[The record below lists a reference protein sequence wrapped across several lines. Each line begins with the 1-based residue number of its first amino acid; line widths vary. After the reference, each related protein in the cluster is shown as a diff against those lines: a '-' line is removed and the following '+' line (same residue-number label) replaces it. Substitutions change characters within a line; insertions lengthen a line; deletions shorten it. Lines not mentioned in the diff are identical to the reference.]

1 MKNWLILLW
10 GELMRLWKYKILLFG
25 FLVSLIWVLIVSL
38 VNRTEALSL
47 MPMLLVL
54 DTGMMVILLLASS
67 YYFEK
72 QEGTIKT
79 LFVTPIHAMQL
90 LSAKIAST
98 FVSGLISMTLIGLA
112 VWLIHGIDTI
122 QVCADKGVMDGASLK
137 LIKLGGMLPGMQAA
151 IELEKRDLNL
161 NLACKVAETSLSA
174 AATASIGFAM
184 NGASWGL
191 SMSNAYLEYD
201 ICDTP
206 LTAAEGKLNI
216 EQLNSVGIGVVPNLA
231 LVKKTVSSEW
241 GIIEC

>member
-122 QVCADKGVMDGASLK
+122 NYPLAFLYVVLSTLAHVAIGFLLIFSSIDFMSLLMKHSMLMLVLLLPSVLEPLALIPENLRYFNFLSPSYASQILMHS
-137 LIKLGGMLPGMQAA
+137 LITPMTLPLQQDVGFA
-151 IELEKRDLNL
+151 L
-161 NLACKVAETSLSA
+161 TSLVILSLLMYPLFIYPA
-174 AATASIGFAM
+174 FKQEATKS
-184 NGASWGL
+184 
-191 SMSNAYLEYD
+191 
-201 ICDTP
+201 
-206 LTAAEGKLNI
+206 
-216 EQLNSVGIGVVPNLA
+216 
-231 LVKKTVSSEW
+231 
-241 GIIEC
+241 

>member
-112 VWLIHGIDTI
+112 VFLIHGIDTI
-122 QVCADKGVMDGASLK
+122 NYPLAFLYVVLSTLAHVAIGFLLIFSSIDFMSLLMKHSMLMLVLLLPSVLEPLALIPENLRYFNFLSPSYASQILMNS
-137 LIKLGGMLPGMQAA
+137 LITPMTLPLQQDVG
-151 IELEKRDLNL
+151 
-161 NLACKVAETSLSA
+161 LALTSLVILSLLMYPLFIYPGFKQE
-174 AATASIGFAM
+174 ATKS
-184 NGASWGL
+184 
-191 SMSNAYLEYD
+191 
-201 ICDTP
+201 
-206 LTAAEGKLNI
+206 
-216 EQLNSVGIGVVPNLA
+216 
-231 LVKKTVSSEW
+231 
-241 GIIEC
+241 

>member
-112 VWLIHGIDTI
+112 VFLIHGIDTI
-122 QVCADKGVMDGASLK
+122 NYPLAFLYVVLSTLAHVAIGFLLIFSSIDFMSLLMKHSMLMLVLLLPSVLEPLALIPENLRYFNFLSPSYASQILMHS
-137 LIKLGGMLPGMQAA
+137 LITPMTLPLQQDVGFA
-151 IELEKRDLNL
+151 L
-161 NLACKVAETSLSA
+161 TSLVILSLLMYPLFIYPA
-174 AATASIGFAM
+174 FKQEATKS
-184 NGASWGL
+184 
-191 SMSNAYLEYD
+191 
-201 ICDTP
+201 
-206 LTAAEGKLNI
+206 
-216 EQLNSVGIGVVPNLA
+216 
-231 LVKKTVSSEW
+231 
-241 GIIEC
+241 